1 MTIEQLNAIA
11 FRFVS
16 HASYSDEHISVY
28 ESINFVP
35 IITVKVFV
43 KVKMH
48 TDKMKSRREYYFMG
62 ECYRSEKSLLNAI
75 NEYFNQNNQENGK

>member
-1 MTIEQLNAIA
+1 MKIEQLNAIT
-11 FRFVS
+11 FRFIS
-16 HASYSDEHISVY
+16 HASYSDEHISLY
-28 ESINFVP
+28 ESTNFTP

-62 ECYRSEKSLLNAI
+62 ECYRSEKSLLKAI
-75 NEYFNQNNQENGK
+75 NEYQNKKNGK

>member
-1 MTIEQLNAIA
+1 MTIEQLNAIP
-11 FRFVS
+11 FRFIS
-16 HASYSDEHISVY
+16 HASYSDEHISLY
-28 ESINFVP
+28 ESTNFTP

-62 ECYRSEKSLLNAI
+62 KAYRSKESLLKAI
-75 NEYFNQNNQENGK
+75 NEYQNKKNGK

>member
-1 MTIEQLNAIA
+1 MTIEQLNAIT
-11 FRFVS
+11 FKFIS

-28 ESINFVP
+28 ESTNFTP

-62 ECYRSEKSLLNAI
+62 KCYRSEESLLNAI
-75 NEYFNQNNQENGK
+75 NEYQNKKENGK